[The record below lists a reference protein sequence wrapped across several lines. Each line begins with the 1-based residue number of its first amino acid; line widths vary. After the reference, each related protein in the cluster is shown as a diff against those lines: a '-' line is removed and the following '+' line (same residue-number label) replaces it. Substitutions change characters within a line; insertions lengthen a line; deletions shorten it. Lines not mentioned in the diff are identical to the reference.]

1 MNSIFLCLA
10 AILLI
15 STSCKG
21 QEENPVITIMGRV
34 FCDTCSQGRFTN
46 QSYFLPG
53 VRVAIKCN
61 TTAGGNTSTPATN
74 GQTDSDGVFTITL
87 PFSFDYEIE
96 IHSCSAHLLHSYN
109 ASCNVPSIK
118 TNTKLSMLSKVVN
131 GYVYTA
137 GSLSYRPAKV
147 PLLCDQE

>member
-21 QEENPVITIMGRV
+21 QEESPIITIVGRV

-46 QSYFLPG
+46 QSYVLPG

-74 GQTDSDGVFTITL
+74 GQTERDGVFTITL
-87 PFSFDYEIE
+87 PFSFDFEKEIY
-96 IHSCSAHLLHSYN
+96 SCSAHLLRSSN
-109 ASCNVPSIK
+109 ASCNVPAIE
-118 TNTKLSMLSKVVN
+118 TNTKLSLLSKVYN